1 MPFGLGAETVEKMT
15 AVFARHP
22 AIEKVVLYGSRAK
35 GTHKPGS
42 DIDMT
47 LIGESLT
54 RQEWER
60 ITEELDGL
68 DLPYIIDLS
77 VFAWLSNSQLREHI
91 ERVGRVF
98 YSRAPAR

>member
-1 MPFGLGAETVEKMT
+1 MPFGLGAEIVEKMT

-42 DIDMT
+42 DIDLT
-47 LIGESLT
+47 LFGESLT
-54 RQEWER
+54 RQEWGR

-68 DLPYIIDLS
+68 DLPNIIDLS
-77 VFAWLSNSQLREHI
+77 VFAWLSNPQLREHI
-91 ERVGRVF
+91 ERVGRVL
-98 YSRAPAR
+98 YSRGPAG